1 MKKLTKSLVIAASL
15 LGIALVTATR
25 LNINPKHQVGDK
37 LDELNG
43 VAVYFNGAINHTE
56 GRNLTADGYNLGLK
70 YQCVEFV
77 KRYYFERFQHKMP
90 NAMGHAKDF
99 FLESTADG
107 ELNPDRNL
115 IQYRNDTAHAPAA
128 EDLIVFKPWALNPYG
143 HVAIISQ
150 VGDDF
155 IEVIQQNAGPFG
167 STRERYPLRMLN
179 GRARVEHE
187 RVLGWLRRPPASPE
201 MANKN
206 D

>member
-25 LNINPKHQVGDK
+25 LNTNPKHQVGNK

-56 GRNLTADGYNLGLK
+56 GRNL
-70 YQCVEFV
+70 
-77 KRYYFERFQHKMP
+77 
-90 NAMGHAKDF
+90 
-99 FLESTADG
+99 
-107 ELNPDRNL
+107 
-115 IQYRNDTAHAPAA
+115 IQYRNDSSHAPAA

-167 STRERYPLRMLN
+167 STRERYPLRVVN

-187 RVLGWLRRPPASPE
+187 RVLGWLRRPPAPPAK
-201 MANKN
+201 ANK
-206 D
+206 DD